1 MKIAQLQEIFTKKVL
16 EQDKDI
22 DNINQVAVGTTE
34 NVVEGNEQLREA
46 MKKNAGLR
54 VWILFFLLMMS
65 FAILF
70 LDWYND

>member
-16 EQDKDI
+16 EQDKEI
-22 DNINQVAVGTTE
+22 DNINLIAVGTTE

-65 FAILF
+65 FAVLF

>member
-1 MKIAQLQEIFTKKVL
+1 VKIAQLQEIFTKKVL
-16 EQDKDI
+16 EQDKEI
-22 DNINQVAVGTTE
+22 DNINLIAVGTTE

-65 FAILF
+65 FAVLF